1 MANNQLKQQK
11 VEKNNPVVWI
21 ADWNGSNKGLES
33 IKNADLSAAVIR
45 QLGLPTANLFLDN
58 FINYK
63 EGVILCMNQAGV
75 LNKFFDTGAG
85 TIRGGIYTGIASSI
99 IFKCVRMPGEFK
111 DQKNILSSAYA
122 YGEKLI
128 LGVTFEDPNSLIGNQ
143 TSQTSQ
149 TPQIVQIPN
158 GAQASASNVKGGRR
172 MITVYRDLNIKGRC
186 LKGSGASTGSS
197 IGVWS

>member
-11 VEKNNPVVWI
+11 VERNNPVVWI

-33 IKNADLSAAVIR
+33 IKNANLSAAVIR

-63 EGVILCMNQAGV
+63 EGVILGMNQAGV
-75 LNKFFDTGAG
+75 LNKFFERETGRTAAG
-85 TIRGGIYTGIASSI
+85 IFVGIASSI
-99 IFKCVRMPGEFK
+99 VFKCVRMPGEFK
-111 DQKNILSSAYA
+111 EQKNILSSAYA

-128 LGVTFEDPNSLIGNQ
+128 LGVTFEDQNSLVGNQ
-143 TSQTSQ
+143 TSQV
-149 TPQIVQIPN
+149 PK
-158 GAQASASNVKGGRR
+158 GAVASTSNVTGGKR
-172 MITVYRDLNIKGRC
+172 MITVYRDTNIKGRC

>member
-21 ADWNGSNKGLES
+21 ADWNGSNKGLGS
-33 IKNADLSAAVIR
+33 VQNQYLSAAVIR
-45 QLGLPTANLFLDN
+45 QLGVPTSNLFLDN
-58 FINYK
+58 FINYT
-63 EGVILCMNQAGV
+63 EGVILCMNQSGV
-75 LNKFFDTGAG
+75 LNKFFETATRTTGAG
-85 TIRGGIYTGIASSI
+85 IFTGIASSV

-111 DQKNILSSAYA
+111 NQKNILSSAYA

-128 LGVTFEDPNSLIGNQ
+128 LGVTFEDQNSLMGNQ
-143 TSQTSQ
+143 IAQV
-149 TPQIVQIPN
+149 PK
-158 GAQASASNVKGGRR
+158 GAQASSINVSGGRR

>member
-11 VEKNNPVVWI
+11 VERNNPVVWI
-21 ADWNGSNKGLES
+21 ADWNGSNKGLGS
-33 IKNADLSAAVIR
+33 VKNADLSAAVIR
-45 QLGLPTANLFLDN
+45 QLGVPTSNLFLDN
-58 FINYK
+58 FINYT

-75 LNKFFDTGAG
+75 LNKFFATGAG

-111 DQKNILSSAYA
+111 NQKNILSSTYA

-128 LGVTFEDPNSLIGNQ
+128 LGVTFEDQNSLVGNQ
-143 TSQTSQ
+143 TSQV
-149 TPQIVQIPN
+149 PK
-158 GAQASASNVKGGRR
+158 GAAASTLSNVTGGKR

>member
-21 ADWNGSNKGLES
+21 ADWNGSNKGLGS
-33 IKNADLSAAVIR
+33 VKNALLSAAVIR
-45 QLGLPTANLFLDN
+45 QLGLDTSNLFLDN

-63 EGVILCMNQAGV
+63 EGVILGVNQAGV
-75 LNKFFDTGAG
+75 LNKFFETGTAG
-85 TIRGGIYTGIASSI
+85 RATGIYTAISDSI
-99 IFKCVRMPGEFK
+99 VFKCVRMPGEFK
-111 DQKNILSSAYA
+111 EQKNILSSSYA

-128 LGVTFEDPNSLIGNQ
+128 LGVTFEDPNSLVGN
-143 TSQTSQ
+143 Q
-149 TPQIVQIPN
+149 TPQIPK
-158 GAQASASNVKGGRR
+158 GAQAYSSNVQGGRR

>member
-11 VEKNNPVVWI
+11 VERNNPVVWI
-21 ADWNGSNKGLES
+21 ADWNGGNKGLGS
-33 IKNADLSAAVIR
+33 VQNQYLSAAVIR
-45 QLGLPTANLFLDN
+45 QLGVPTSNLFLDN
-58 FINYK
+58 FINYT

-75 LNKFFDTGAG
+75 LNKFFATSTRTTGAG
-85 TIRGGIYTGIASSI
+85 IFTGIASSI

-111 DQKNILSSAYA
+111 NQKNILSSAYA

-128 LGVTFEDPNSLIGNQ
+128 LGVTFEDQNSLVGNQ
-143 TSQTSQ
+143 TSQV
-149 TPQIVQIPN
+149 PK
-158 GAQASASNVKGGRR
+158 GATASTSNVTGGKR

-186 LKGSGASTGSS
+186 LKGSGASTGNS

>member
-21 ADWNGSNKGLES
+21 ADWNGSNKGLGS
-33 IKNADLSAAVIR
+33 VKNEYLSAAVIR
-45 QLGLPTANLFLDN
+45 QLGLATANLFLDN

-63 EGVILCMNQAGV
+63 AGVILGMNQAGV
-75 LNKFFDTGAG
+75 LNKFFERRTGKTAAG
-85 TIRGGIYTGIASSI
+85 IFVGIASSI
-99 IFKCVRMPGEFK
+99 VFKCVRMPGEFK
-111 DQKNILSSAYA
+111 DQKTILSSPYA

-128 LGVTFEDPNSLIGNQ
+128 LGVTFEDPNSLVGNQ
-143 TSQTSQ
+143 T
-149 TPQIVQIPN
+149 PEIPNQIPN
-158 GAQASASNVKGGRR
+158 GAAASVSNVTGGRR

-186 LKGSGASTGSS
+186 LKGSGASTGNS

>member
-11 VEKNNPVVWI
+11 VERNNPGVWI
-21 ADWNGSNKGLES
+21 ADWNGSNKGLGS
-33 IKNADLSAAVIR
+33 VQNQYLSAAVIR
-45 QLGLPTANLFLDN
+45 QLGVPTSNLFLDN
-58 FINYK
+58 FINYT

-75 LNKFFDTGAG
+75 LNKFFATGAG

-111 DQKNILSSAYA
+111 NQKNILSSAYA

-128 LGVTFEDPNSLIGNQ
+128 LGVTFEDQNSLVGNQ
-143 TSQTSQ
+143 TSQV
-149 TPQIVQIPN
+149 PK
-158 GAQASASNVKGGRR
+158 GAVASTSNVTGGKR

>member
-21 ADWNGSNKGLES
+21 ADWNGSNKGLGS
-33 IKNADLSAAVIR
+33 VQNQYLSAAVIR
-45 QLGLPTANLFLDN
+45 QLGLATANLFLDN

-63 EGVILCMNQAGV
+63 QGVILGMNQAGV
-75 LNKFFDTGAG
+75 LNKFFERRTGA
-85 TIRGGIYTGIASSI
+85 TAAGIFVGIASSI
-99 IFKCVRMPGEFK
+99 VFKCVRMPGEFK
-111 DQKNILSSAYA
+111 DQKNILSSPYA

-128 LGVTFEDPNSLIGNQ
+128 LGVTFEDQNSLVGNQ
-143 TSQTSQ
+143 T
-149 TPQIVQIPN
+149 PQIPN
-158 GAQASASNVKGGRR
+158 GAAASASNVRGTSR

>member
-21 ADWNGSNKGLES
+21 ADWNGSNKGLGTV
-33 IKNADLSAAVIR
+33 KNALLSAAVIR
-45 QLGLPTANLFLDN
+45 QLGLDTSNLFLDN

-63 EGVILCMNQAGV
+63 EGVILGMNQGGV
-75 LNKFFDTGAG
+75 LNKFFATGTAG
-85 TIRGGIYTGIASSI
+85 GATGIYRGISDSVV
-99 IFKCVRMPGEFK
+99 FKCVRMPGEFK
-111 DQKNILSSAYA
+111 DQKNILSSPYA

-128 LGVTFEDPNSLIGNQ
+128 LGVTFEDPNSLIGNK
-143 TSQTSQ
+143 TA
-149 TPQIVQIPN
+149 QIPN
-158 GAQASASNVKGGRR
+158 GAAASASNVKGTSR

-186 LKGSGASTGSS
+186 LKGSGASTGNS

>member
-21 ADWNGSNKGLES
+21 ADWNGSNKGLGS
-33 IKNADLSAAVIR
+33 VKNEYLSAAVIR

-63 EGVILCMNQAGV
+63 EGVILGMNQAGV
-75 LNKFFDTGAG
+75 LNKFFERRTGTTAAG
-85 TIRGGIYTGIASSI
+85 IFVGIASSI
-99 IFKCVRMPGEFK
+99 VFKCVRMPGEFK
-111 DQKNILSSAYA
+111 DKKNILSSHYD

-128 LGVTFEDPNSLIGNQ
+128 LGVTFEDPNSLVGNQ
-143 TSQTSQ
+143 T
-149 TPQIVQIPN
+149 PQVPN
-158 GAQASASNVKGGRR
+158 GAAASVSNVTGGRR

-186 LKGSGASTGSS
+186 LKGSGASTGNS

>member
-11 VEKNNPVVWI
+11 VERNNPVVWI
-21 ADWNGSNKGLES
+21 ADWNGSNKGLGS
-33 IKNADLSAAVIR
+33 VQNQYLSAAVIR
-45 QLGLPTANLFLDN
+45 QLGVPTSNLFLDN
-58 FINYK
+58 FINYT

-75 LNKFFDTGAG
+75 LNKFFATGAG

-111 DQKNILSSAYA
+111 NQKNILSSAYA

-128 LGVTFEDPNSLIGNQ
+128 LGVTFEDQNSLVGNQ
-143 TSQTSQ
+143 TSQV
-149 TPQIVQIPN
+149 PK
-158 GAQASASNVKGGRR
+158 GAVASTSNVTGGKR

>member
-11 VEKNNPVVWI
+11 VERNNPVVWI

-33 IKNADLSAAVIR
+33 IKNANLSAAVIR

-63 EGVILCMNQAGV
+63 EGVILGMNQAGV
-75 LNKFFDTGAG
+75 LNKFFERETGRTAAG
-85 TIRGGIYTGIASSI
+85 IFVGIASSI
-99 IFKCVRMPGEFK
+99 VFKCVRMPGEFK
-111 DQKNILSSAYA
+111 EQKNILSSAYA

-128 LGVTFEDPNSLIGNQ
+128 LGVAFEDPNSLIGNQ

-149 TPQIVQIPN
+149 TSQIVQIPN

>member
-33 IKNADLSAAVIR
+33 IKNAYLSAAVIR

-63 EGVILCMNQAGV
+63 EGVILGMNQGGV
-75 LNKFFDTGAG
+75 LNKFFATGTAG
-85 TIRGGIYTGIASSI
+85 GATGIYRGISDSVV
-99 IFKCVRMPGEFK
+99 FKCVRMPGEFK
-111 DQKNILSSAYA
+111 DQKNILSSPYA

-128 LGVTFEDPNSLIGNQ
+128 LGVTFEDPNSLIGNK
-143 TSQTSQ
+143 TA
-149 TPQIVQIPN
+149 QIPN
-158 GAQASASNVKGGRR
+158 GAAASASNVKGTSR
-172 MITVYRDLNIKGRC
+172 MITVYRDLNIKGRS
-186 LKGSGASTGSS
+186 LKGSGASTGNS

>member
-21 ADWNGSNKGLES
+21 ADWNGGNKGLGTV
-33 IKNADLSAAVIR
+33 KNAFLSAAVIR
-45 QLGLPTANLFLDN
+45 QLGVPTSNLFLDN
-58 FINYK
+58 FINYT

-75 LNKFFDTGAG
+75 LNKFFETATGTTGAG
-85 TIRGGIYTGIASSI
+85 IFTGIASSV

-111 DQKNILSSAYA
+111 NQKNILSSAYA

-128 LGVTFEDPNSLIGNQ
+128 LGVTFEDQNSLVGNQ
-143 TSQTSQ
+143 TAQV
-149 TPQIVQIPN
+149 PK
-158 GAQASASNVKGGRR
+158 GAQASSINVSGGRR

-186 LKGSGASTGSS
+186 LKGSGASTGNS

>member
-11 VEKNNPVVWI
+11 VERNNPVVWI
-21 ADWNGSNKGLES
+21 ADWNGSNKGLGS
-33 IKNADLSAAVIR
+33 VKNQYLSAAVIR

-63 EGVILCMNQAGV
+63 EGVILGMNQAGV
-75 LNKFFDTGAG
+75 LNKFFERETGRTPAG
-85 TIRGGIYTGIASSI
+85 IFVGIASSI
-99 IFKCVRMPGEFK
+99 VFKCVRMPGEFK
-111 DQKNILSSAYA
+111 EQKNILSSAYA

-128 LGVTFEDPNSLIGNQ
+128 LGVTFEDQNSLVGNQ
-143 TSQTSQ
+143 TSQV
-149 TPQIVQIPN
+149 PK
-158 GAQASASNVKGGRR
+158 GAVASTSNVTGGKR
-172 MITVYRDLNIKGRC
+172 MITVYRDTNIKGRC

>member
-11 VEKNNPVVWI
+11 VERNNPVVWI
-21 ADWNGSNKGLES
+21 ADWNGSNKGLGS
-33 IKNADLSAAVIR
+33 VQNQYLSAAVIR
-45 QLGLPTANLFLDN
+45 QLGVPTSNLFLDN
-58 FINYK
+58 FINYT

-75 LNKFFDTGAG
+75 LNKFFATGAG

-111 DQKNILSSAYA
+111 NQKNILSSTYA

-128 LGVTFEDPNSLIGNQ
+128 LGVTFEDQNSLVGNQ
-143 TSQTSQ
+143 TSQV
-149 TPQIVQIPN
+149 PK
-158 GAQASASNVKGGRR
+158 GAAASTLSNVTGGKR

>member
-11 VEKNNPVVWI
+11 VERNNPVVWI

-33 IKNADLSAAVIR
+33 IKNANLSAAVIR

-63 EGVILCMNQAGV
+63 EGVILGMNQAGV
-75 LNKFFDTGAG
+75 LNKFFERETGRTPAG
-85 TIRGGIYTGIASSI
+85 IFVGIASSI
-99 IFKCVRMPGEFK
+99 VFKCVRMPGEFK
-111 DQKNILSSAYA
+111 EQKNILSSAYA

-128 LGVTFEDPNSLIGNQ
+128 LGVAFEDPNSLIGNQ

>member
-11 VEKNNPVVWI
+11 VERNNPVVWI
-21 ADWNGSNKGLES
+21 ADWNGSNKGLGS
-33 IKNADLSAAVIR
+33 VKNADLSAAVIR
-45 QLGLPTANLFLDN
+45 QLGVPTSNLFLDN
-58 FINYK
+58 FINYT
-63 EGVILCMNQAGV
+63 EGVILCVNQSGV
-75 LNKFFDTGAG
+75 LNKFFFTGAG
-85 TIRGGIYTGIASSI
+85 TTKDGIYTGIASSI

-111 DQKNILSSAYA
+111 NQKNILSSAYA

-128 LGVTFEDPNSLIGNQ
+128 LGVTFEDQNSLVGNQ
-143 TSQTSQ
+143 TSQV
-149 TPQIVQIPN
+149 PK
-158 GAQASASNVKGGRR
+158 GAAASTLSNITGGKR

>member
-21 ADWNGSNKGLES
+21 ADWDGSNKGLGS

-63 EGVILCMNQAGV
+63 EGVILGMNQAGV
-75 LNKFFDTGAG
+75 LNKFFERRTGRTAAG
-85 TIRGGIYTGIASSI
+85 IFVGIASSI
-99 IFKCVRMPGEFK
+99 VFKCVRMPGEFK
-111 DQKNILSSAYA
+111 EQKNILSSAYA

-128 LGVTFEDPNSLIGNQ
+128 LGVTFEDQNSLVGNQ
-143 TSQTSQ
+143 TSQV
-149 TPQIVQIPN
+149 PK
-158 GAQASASNVKGGRR
+158 GAVASTSNVTGGKR
-172 MITVYRDLNIKGRC
+172 MITVYRDTNIKGRC

>member
-11 VEKNNPVVWI
+11 VERNNPVVWI
-21 ADWNGSNKGLES
+21 ADWNGSNKGLGS
-33 IKNADLSAAVIR
+33 VKNQYLSAAVIR

-63 EGVILCMNQAGV
+63 EGVILGMNQAGV
-75 LNKFFDTGAG
+75 LNKFFERRTGRTAAG
-85 TIRGGIYTGIASSI
+85 IFVGIASSI
-99 IFKCVRMPGEFK
+99 VFKCVRMPGEFK
-111 DQKNILSSAYA
+111 EQKNILSSAYA

-128 LGVTFEDPNSLIGNQ
+128 LGVTFEDQNSLVGNQ
-143 TSQTSQ
+143 TSQV
-149 TPQIVQIPN
+149 PK
-158 GAQASASNVKGGRR
+158 GAVASTSNVTGGKR
-172 MITVYRDLNIKGRC
+172 MITVYRDTNIKGRC

>member
-11 VEKNNPVVWI
+11 VERNNPVVWI

-63 EGVILCMNQAGV
+63 EGVILGMNQAGV
-75 LNKFFDTGAG
+75 LNKFFERRTSRTAAG
-85 TIRGGIYTGIASSI
+85 IFVGIASSI
-99 IFKCVRMPGEFK
+99 VFKCVRMPGEFK
-111 DQKNILSSAYA
+111 EQKNILSSAYA

-128 LGVTFEDPNSLIGNQ
+128 LGVTFEDQNASIGNQ
-143 TSQTSQ
+143 T
-149 TPQIVQIPN
+149 PQIPN
-158 GAQASASNVKGGRR
+158 GAQASASNVRGGKR

-186 LKGSGASTGSS
+186 LKGSGASTGNS

>member
-11 VEKNNPVVWI
+11 VERNNPVVWI
-21 ADWNGSNKGLES
+21 ADWNGSNKGLGS
-33 IKNADLSAAVIR
+33 VKNEYLSAAVIR
-45 QLGLPTANLFLDN
+45 QLGVPTSNLFLDN
-58 FINYK
+58 FINYT

-75 LNKFFDTGAG
+75 LNKFFATGAG

-111 DQKNILSSAYA
+111 NQKNILSSAYA

-128 LGVTFEDPNSLIGNQ
+128 LGVTFEDQNSLVGNQ
-143 TSQTSQ
+143 TSQV
-149 TPQIVQIPN
+149 PK
-158 GAQASASNVKGGRR
+158 GATASTSNVTGGKR

-186 LKGSGASTGSS
+186 LKGSGASTGNS

>member
-11 VEKNNPVVWI
+11 VERNHPVVWI

-33 IKNADLSAAVIR
+33 IKNANLSAAVIR

-111 DQKNILSSAYA
+111 NQKNILSSTYA

-128 LGVTFEDPNSLIGNQ
+128 LGVTFEDQNSLVGNQ
-143 TSQTSQ
+143 TSQV
-149 TPQIVQIPN
+149 PK
-158 GAQASASNVKGGRR
+158 GAAASTLSNVTGGKR

-186 LKGSGASTGSS
+186 LKGSGASTGNS

>member
-11 VEKNNPVVWI
+11 VERNNPVVWI
-21 ADWNGSNKGLES
+21 ADWNGSNKGLGS
-33 IKNADLSAAVIR
+33 VKNEYLSAAVIR

-63 EGVILCMNQAGV
+63 EGVILGMNQAGV

-128 LGVTFEDPNSLIGNQ
+128 LGVTFEDQNSLVGNQ
-143 TSQTSQ
+143 TSQV
-149 TPQIVQIPN
+149 PK
-158 GAQASASNVKGGRR
+158 GATASTSNVTGGKR

>member
-21 ADWNGSNKGLES
+21 ADWNGSNKGLGS
-33 IKNADLSAAVIR
+33 VKNALLSAAVIR
-45 QLGLPTANLFLDN
+45 QLGLDTSNLFLDN

-63 EGVILCMNQAGV
+63 EGVILGMNQAGV
-75 LNKFFDTGAG
+75 LNKFFERRTGTTAAG
-85 TIRGGIYTGIASSI
+85 IFVGIASSI
-99 IFKCVRMPGEFK
+99 VFKCVRMPGEFK
-111 DQKNILSSAYA
+111 DKKNILSSPYA

-128 LGVTFEDPNSLIGNQ
+128 LGVTFEDPNSLVGN
-143 TSQTSQ
+143 Q
-149 TPQIVQIPN
+149 TPQIPK
-158 GAQASASNVKGGRR
+158 GAQAYSSNVQGGRR

-186 LKGSGASTGSS
+186 LKGSGASTGNS